1 MMPSAPV
8 QVKKKGRQRSHQ
20 RSPIKAVA
28 WADDLSVPTMPER
41 RTHDYARNGIT
52 GLFAAFNV
60 AGGTVTGELHRQHR
74 AAEFKKFLVT
84 SVRSLEKQIRDWIVD
99 WNGNP
104 RPFVWKKTAEEILDT
119 LARYLRR
126 ISGAGH

>member
-60 AGGTVTGELHRQHR
+60 AGGIG
-74 AAEFKKFLVT
+74 
-84 SVRSLEKQIRDWIVD
+84 DW
-99 WNGNP
+99 
-104 RPFVWKKTAEEILDT
+104 
-119 LARYLRR
+119 
-126 ISGAGH
+126 